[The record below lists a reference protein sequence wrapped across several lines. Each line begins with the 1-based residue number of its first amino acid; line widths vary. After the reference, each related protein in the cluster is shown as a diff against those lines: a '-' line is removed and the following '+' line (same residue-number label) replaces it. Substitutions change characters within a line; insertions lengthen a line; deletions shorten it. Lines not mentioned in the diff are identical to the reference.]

1 MCARGPR
8 LSPSLLPDR
17 IPWHSAGGW
26 TMAAAPLPPLSA
38 SAPASGPAP
47 LSQGARVVDTF
58 IAPTK
63 TFTDLRRSAQWWL
76 PFLLMTL
83 VGWGLVYVSSQK
95 IGVQKMLE
103 NDLHARPKAEAQYE
117 KATPEQQ
124 QQQVKITGIAYYVA
138 IPLFTLVIWVVMSG
152 LQFGTFKFG
161 ANADISYSK
170 SLAVVAYAGLPMVL
184 RNLVALVCVVAGV
197 SADGF
202 TLNNPV
208 ASNPGYFMNA
218 ADSPFWYFIAS
229 QLDIFLLWTLAL
241 TAIGFATTG
250 KVKMA
255 TSFAIVIGWWVVIT
269 LTFATIFS

>member
-1 MCARGPR
+1 
-8 LSPSLLPDR
+8 
-17 IPWHSAGGW
+17 
-26 TMAAAPLPPLSA
+26 MAAAPLPPM
-38 SAPASGPAP
+38 SAPASTPETPA

-58 IAPTK
+58 IAPSK

-184 RNLVALVCVVAGV
+184 RNLVALVCVVARV